1 MFTTDKPGDLM
12 ISGMTADGAKKWFGV
27 VPPDLSVTARYRR
40 PDWIYTYMRSFYIDD
55 SSPTGWNNT
64 VFPDV
69 AMPNVLYEWQG
80 YRKAKFC
87 ARMFCRYTVIRPV
100 EYEGHA

>member
-1 MFTTDKPGDLM
+1 M
-12 ISGMTADGAKKWFGV
+12 

-80 YRKAKFC
+80 YRKAKFTNDESGSH
-87 ARMFCRYTVIRPV
+87 FKKFEQLT
-100 EYEGHA
+100 EGR